1 MKNFKQLVMLFLV
14 ATVSLTSCNKDDN
27 NDASIEGK
35 WEYSQETNDEG
46 NLVAYE
52 HSSGCDKDYTEFI
65 AGGVFRD
72 VYFYKDLDLNCVQEN
87 FNATWS
93 RSGSTITVTNSGD
106 TYTSQILEL
115 TDTTLKIKSVDGT
128 DEYITVYTRR

>member
-65 AGGVFRD
+65 AGGTFKD
-72 VYFYKDLDLNCVQEN
+72 VYFYKDINLNCVQEV

-93 RSGSTITVTNSGD
+93 RSGNMLTVTGSVGVN
-106 TYTSQILEL
+106 TVEILEL
-115 TDTTLKIKSVDGT
+115 TDSTLKIKSGT
-128 DEYITVYTRR
+128 DITVYVRR